1 MAATLTATGTWT
13 PIAPTRYVGGVGVTI
28 GPTGTGT
35 TNLDSRSGVQVGVGG
50 FPELMNYLA
59 LMASNLSITADEA
72 LAYTMQQCA
81 DLRRQPQMGEHVYA
95 P

>member
-13 PIAPTRYVGGVGVTI
+13 PIAPTRYVGGEGVTI

-35 TNLDSRSGVQVGVGG
+35 INFDSRSGVQISAGG
-50 FPELMNYLA
+50 FPELLNYIA
-59 LMASNLSITADEA
+59 LMAANLAITSDEA
-72 LAYTMQQCA
+72 IAYTMQQLA